1 MLPSADRGPH
11 HSGFAVTAAPLHKRQ
26 NQLVTD
32 YSEAKLSV
40 SQDYPTVC
48 LTNLTKNS
56 LYDREPNIMMSTFQI
71 HTINVEETL

>member
-1 MLPSADRGPH
+1 MVFLRSNCCP
-11 HSGFAVTAAPLHKRQ
+11 FAQKVEPI
-26 NQLVTD
+26 VTD